1 MAKHLG
7 LDLTSNDNLGAKAGL
22 EAVESVTLLLEVVVG
37 FFDLAANLGSV
48 ASIDDVT
55 LGTMMVTTLTTADLG
70 AGAGARAGGGRR
82 ARAAGGGGDLAEAT
96 RAAGAGVG
104 RRGAGG
110 GGRRAG
116 VTTMTARVLLAATT
130 VKALQSLSEAL
141 DGLAEVDNGVAVLLE
156 EAGHLL
162 SALVMGKTSGDVD
175 HEGMASGG
183 GLDTNGRNLDGTEE
197 LLLVHVLDGD
207 EVIGEDDDIIASNY
221 SFAEDLGVLLG
232 LEVEGVEEVSTVD
245 DGTSVDTLKLEEVKD
260 AAKLDTEGLL
270 DHEADVT
277 LGAAAGDNLDIRVGG
292 GAAGRGRS
300 GLGAGGALADGVV
313 LIAITAGGRARAGTA
328 GATAGGCRAT
338 AATAAAG
345 GGG

>member
-70 AGAGARAGGGRR
+70 AGARAGGGRR

-116 VTTMTARVLLAATT
+116 VTTMTARMLLAATT

-162 SALVMGKTSGDVD
+162 SALVMRKTSGDVD

-292 GAAGRGRS
+292 AAGRGRS

-313 LIAITAGGRARAGTA
+313 LIAITAGGRAGAGTA
-328 GATAGGCRAT
+328 GATAGGGRAT
-338 AATAAAG
+338 ASTAAAG